1 MSSPPGQYYRLFKT
15 GSSTV
20 LLIISGLLVIA
31 AFAYVG
37 HREIWQRAVHS
48 LRSGDVETELV
59 VMHWSGEGGQ
69 QEDAIVEH
77 ALERFYEANPGIRV
91 RRINPGDAGSFYTKL
106 QTMMAAGEPP
116 DVFYV
121 GAERVAS
128 FSNNGLL
135 LPLDDFLTPGEL
147 DDFFPATVEA
157 FRFDGQTVGNGTLY
171 GIPKDFTT
179 VGFYYNK
186 HLFDQAAIPYP
197 HPDWTWDDFIGAA
210 RAIGQLPEC
219 TGAEFVTWPMM
230 VRAYLWTEGVDVI
243 GKDFSDLTLDDPVV
257 FETLERLRAWRHDE
271 DNTLTSGKSKVAT
284 GATVFLTGKVGL
296 AGPFGRWV
304 VPSYREI
311 PTPENG
317 GFDWDYAPL
326 PRGRVKANAIATV
339 SWSISSRTKHP
350 EATWKLVQWLTS
362 AECQADLS
370 RLGLAIPTRSS
381 VAHSDAFIDPNVKP
395 HNDLAFLEPAEY
407 ARVVNWPINPKFES
421 LLGNRL
427 DRALKSGDLPLAD
440 AIADFKN
447 TWLSESQS
455 PLNRKDFP
463 FVRWTWLVGLA
474 AFTIIAGGAI
484 TWTTRRRSTQLAPAT
499 RAEER
504 AGYLLACPWI
514 LGFLIFMAFPIALS
528 FILALSKWNGIS
540 TLDQARFV
548 GLANYKQILFHDTR
562 FRTSLYVTL
571 YYALLAVPGGQLVA
585 LLSALL
591 MNLKVRGIGIYRAA
605 WYLPSVLAG
614 VGVSILWRWVFDAD
628 GGLMNALI
636 QPLLKPLGITAPE
649 WFGANARY
657 FGAPAFA
664 IMSLWMVGGSMM
676 IYLAGL
682 QNIPRELYEAAEI
695 DRAGPIARFFTV
707 TLPML
712 GPVIL
717 FNLIMAVI
725 GSFQVFTQAFVMTGG
740 EPGDLTRFYVLYLY
754 NQAFEFYEMGYA
766 SAMAWILLVI
776 ILILTVIIMRTS
788 ARFVYYEALKK

>member
-1 MSSPPGQYYRLFKT
+1 MPETLGLCYRLFK
-15 GSSTV
+15 SLS
-20 LLIISGLLVIA
+20 SGLLILISIVLVTW
-31 AFAYVG
+31 AFARVI
-37 HREIWQRAVHS
+37 HREIWPNSGQADQAVRTRA
-48 LRSGDVETELV
+48 ELV

-77 ALERFYEANPGIRV
+77 ALERFYENNPGVRV

-121 GAERVAS
+121 GAERIAS
-128 FSNNGLL
+128 FSDYGLL
-135 LPLDDFLTPGEL
+135 LPLDDYLQPGDL
-147 DDFFPATVEA
+147 DDFFPATVDA
-157 FRFDGQTVGNGTLY
+157 FRFDGQSVGAGTLY

-179 VGFYYNK
+179 VGFFYNK
-186 HLFDQAAIPYP
+186 DLFDTAGIPYP
-197 HPDWTWDDFIGAA
+197 QPDWNWDDFIAAA
-210 RAIGQLPEC
+210 RTIGQLPDC

-230 VRAYLWTEGVDVI
+230 IRAYLWTEGVDVR
-243 GKDFSDLTLDDPVV
+243 GTDFDDVTLDDPIV
-257 FETLERLRAWRHDE
+257 FETLDRLRAWRHDE
-271 DNTLTSGKSKVAT
+271 TGALLSGKSKMVT
-284 GATVFLTGKVGL
+284 GASVFLTGKVGM

-326 PRGRVKANAIATV
+326 PQGRVKANAIATV
-339 SWSISSRTKHP
+339 SWAISSATQHP
-350 EATWKLVQWLTS
+350 DEAWELVKWLTS
-362 AECQADLS
+362 EECQADLS
-370 RLGLAIPTRSS
+370 RLGLAIPTRRS
-381 VAHSDAFIDPNVKP
+381 VAYSDAFIDPDVKP
-395 HNDLAFLEPAEY
+395 ASDMAFLEPAEY
-407 ARVVNWPINPKFES
+407 ASVVDWPINPKFES

-427 DRALKSGDLPLAD
+427 DQALKTGDLPLD
-440 AIADFKN
+440 QAIANFKQM
-447 TWLSESQS
+447 WQDESQS
-455 PLNRKDFP
+455 PLSKDEFP
-463 FVRWTWLVGLA
+463 RMQWSLLVQIAAIVVAA
-474 AFTIIAGGAI
+474 AFVI
-484 TWTTRRRSTQLAPAT
+484 TWVMRRRTKLTPAS

-504 AGYLLACPWI
+504 AGYLLASPWI
-514 LGFLIFMAFPIALS
+514 LGFVIFMAFPIVLS
-528 FILALSKWNGIS
+528 LVLSLAEWKAVS
-540 TLDQARFV
+540 TLDNARFV
-548 GLANYKQILFHDTR
+548 GLANYKQILFHDSR

-591 MNLKVRGIGIYRAA
+591 MNLKVRGIEIYRAA

-628 GGLMNALI
+628 GGLMNALLE
-636 QPLLKPLGITAPE
+636 PLLTPLGVTAPE
-649 WFGANARY
+649 WFGSDAKL
-657 FGAPAFA
+657 FGPPAFA

-682 QNIPRELYEAAEI
+682 QNIPRELYEAASI
-695 DRAGPIARFFTV
+695 DRAGPVARFFTV

-712 GPVIL
+712 GPVML

-754 NQAFEFYEMGYA
+754 NQAFEFHEMGYA
-766 SAMAWILLVI
+766 SGMAWILLVI